1 MLKGKSDFNHIMLK
15 PMKLETI
22 LDAKHETNIS
32 DITNLAIL
40 IKTIKCISLLL
51 CTFHTV
57 KNDSFSF
64 TKTNEGI
71 DTSVNILS

>member
-15 PMKLETI
+15 PMELETI
-22 LDAKHETNIS
+22 LDAKHKTNIS

-40 IKTIKCISLLL
+40 IKTIKYIGLLL

-57 KNDSFSF
+57 KKQFLF
-64 TKTNEGI
+64 FYQY
-71 DTSVNILS
+71 